1 MTLENPPAPAPTG
14 EQKRGLQT
22 ITTAQ
27 RVAKEFNPQ
36 ALQERMYGE
45 GAEAPVVES
54 RRVVLC
60 LMKSTEIE
68 LVIDELKEE
77 YADDDSFIIE
87 DAGTFYRLENDEGFE
102 IDLDIM
108 EPLIGHRYD
117 VFDFM
122 VNVTTTIGRAY
133 NDGNKF
139 VMTTKLMGLEEELP
153 RFQREEQDEAQAP
166 DLNHMRGAGGER

>member
-1 MTLENPPAPAPTG
+1 MTLENPAVTG
-14 EQKRGLQT
+14 TDGGKTHGLRT

-27 RVAKEFNPQ
+27 RVAKEFDPQ
-36 ALQERMYGE
+36 GLQDRMYGA
-45 GAEAPVVES
+45 GADAPMHEN

-60 LMKSTEIE
+60 LMKSGEIE
-68 LVIDELKEE
+68 VVVDELKEE
-77 YADDDSFIIE
+77 YADDDSFVIE

-102 IDLDIM
+102 IDMDVI

-117 VFDFM
+117 VWDFM

-139 VMTTKLMGLEEELP
+139 VMTTKLMGLEEALP
-153 RFQREEQDEAQAP
+153 TFQQSEENGDQD
-166 DLNHMRGAGGER
+166 LISLRGAGGER

>member
-1 MTLENPPAPAPTG
+1 MTLDNPTVTDPAG
-14 EQKRGLQT
+14 EEKHGLQT

-36 ALQERMYGE
+36 ALQDRMYGE

-68 LVIDELKEE
+68 LVMEELMEE

-139 VMTTKLMGLEEELP
+139 VMTTKLMGLEEDLP
-153 RFQREEQDEAQAP
+153 RFQRDNDDSD
-166 DLNHMRGAGGER
+166 DLNHIRGAGGER

>member
-1 MTLENPPAPAPTG
+1 MTLDNPPVTPAA
-14 EQKRGLQT
+14 EKKRGLQT

-36 ALQERMYGE
+36 ALQDRLYGG
-45 GAEAPVVES
+45 GADAPVVES

-60 LMKSTEIE
+60 LMKCTEIE
-68 LVIDELKEE
+68 IVVDELMEE
-77 YADDDSFIIE
+77 YADDDSFIVE

-102 IDLDIM
+102 IDLDII

-122 VNVTTTIGRAY
+122 VNVTTTVGRAY

-139 VMTTKLMGLEEELP
+139 VMTTKLMGLEEDLP
-153 RFQREEQDEAQAP
+153 RFQRDDDETA
-166 DLNHMRGAGGER
+166 DLSHVRGAGGER

>member
-1 MTLENPPAPAPTG
+1 MTLDDPQVTASTG
-14 EQKRGLQT
+14 DKKSGLQT

-27 RVAKEFNPQ
+27 RVARDFNPQ
-36 ALQERMYGE
+36 ALQDRMYGA
-45 GAEAPVVES
+45 GAAAPVAES

-60 LMKSTEIE
+60 LMKSTEVEI
-68 LVIDELKEE
+68 VVDELMEE
-77 YADDDSFIIE
+77 YAEDDSFIVE

-102 IDLDIM
+102 IDLDVI

-139 VMTTKLMGLEEELP
+139 VMTTKMMGLEEELP
-153 RFQREEQDEAQAP
+153 RFQRGGDDESD

>member
-1 MTLENPPAPAPTG
+1 MTLDNPPATEAVGPG
-14 EQKRGLQT
+14 RGLQT

-27 RVAKEFNPQ
+27 RVAKEYDPQ
-36 ALQERMYGE
+36 ALQDRMYGA
-45 GAEAPVVES
+45 GAAAAVVES

-68 LVIDELKEE
+68 LVVEELMEE
-77 YADDDSFIIE
+77 YADDDSFLIE

-139 VMTTKLMGLEEELP
+139 VMTTKLMGLEEDLP
-153 RFQREEQDEAQAP
+153 TFERDDDESD
-166 DLNHMRGAGGER
+166 DLNHIRGAGGLR

>member
-1 MTLENPPAPAPTG
+1 MTLDNPPVRASAADNKP
-14 EQKRGLQT
+14 GLHT
-22 ITTAQ
+22 ITTAE
-27 RVAKEFNPQ
+27 RVARDFDPQ
-36 ALQERMYGE
+36 ALQDRMYGE
-45 GAEAPVVES
+45 GAAAPVVES

-60 LMKSTEIE
+60 LMKSTEVEIVVEE
-68 LVIDELKEE
+68 LMEE
-77 YADDDSFIIE
+77 YADDDSFIVE

-102 IDLDIM
+102 IDLDII

-139 VMTTKLMGLEEELP
+139 VMTTKMMGLEEDLP
-153 RFQREEQDEAQAP
+153 RFQRGGDDEFD

>member
-1 MTLENPPAPAPTG
+1 MTLDNPTTTTPAG
-14 EQKRGLQT
+14 EKKHGLRT
-22 ITTAQ
+22 ITTAE
-27 RVAKEFNPQ
+27 RVEKEFDPQ
-36 ALQERMYGE
+36 GLQERMYGA
-45 GAEAPVVES
+45 GAEAPVVEN

-60 LMKSTEIE
+60 LMKSAEIE
-68 LVIDELKEE
+68 HVLDELKEE
-77 YADDDSFIIE
+77 YADDDSFVVE

-102 IDLDIM
+102 IDLDII

-117 VFDFM
+117 VWDFM

-153 RFQREEQDEAQAP
+153 KFQGSDDDSV
-166 DLNHMRGAGGER
+166 DLNRIRGAGGER

>member
-1 MTLENPPAPAPTG
+1 MTVNNPPVAAPTG
-14 EQKRGLQT
+14 EEKRGLKT

-27 RVAKEFNPQ
+27 RIAKEFNPQ
-36 ALQERMYGE
+36 ALQDRMYGE
-45 GAEAPVVES
+45 GAAAPVVES

-60 LMKSTEIE
+60 LMKSTEVE
-68 LVIDELKEE
+68 LVVDELMEE
-77 YADDDSFIIE
+77 YADDDSFVVE

-139 VMTTKLMGLEEELP
+139 VMTTKLMGLEEALP
-153 RFQREEQDEAQAP
+153 TFQRDEDDDAP

>member
-1 MTLENPPAPAPTG
+1 MTLDNPPVTASAAGKKP
-14 EQKRGLQT
+14 GLQT
-22 ITTAQ
+22 ITSAQ
-27 RVAKEFNPQ
+27 RIARDFNPQ
-36 ALQERMYGE
+36 TLQDRMYGA
-45 GAEAPVVES
+45 GAEAPVVEN

-68 LVIDELKEE
+68 LVVDELMDE
-77 YADDDSFIIE
+77 YADDDSFIVE

-153 RFQREEQDEAQAP
+153 KFQRGEDESD
-166 DLNHMRGAGGER
+166 DLNHIRGAGGER